1 MIQKMLCVCK
11 GNTCRSSMLEVL
23 LIATLKEKGVSDI
36 VVESAGTYIGVDP
49 SLVGSS
55 ATFHSITCMK
65 KRGLNLNDHRS
76 RRISDLNLN
85 DYDLIICM
93 TMSEA
98 EEILRH
104 NPRGAILLA
113 YADNGGI
120 PNPWKQGLD
129 KYEECAQV
137 LEKVAEKVVKTYT

>member
-1 MIQKMLCVCK
+1 MIQKILCVCM
-11 GNTCRSSMLEVL
+11 GNTCRSPMLEVL
-23 LIATLKEKGVSDI
+23 LIATLKEKEVSDI
-36 VVESAGTYIGVDP
+36 VVESAGTYIGVDASVIG
-49 SLVGSS
+49 SL
-55 ATFHSITCMK
+55 ATDHSITCME

-93 TMSEA
+93 TTSEA
-98 EEILRH
+98 EEVLRH

-113 YADNGGI
+113 NAGNGGI

-137 LEKVAEKVVKTYT
+137 LEKVAGKVVETYI